1 MANHPQA
8 LKRHRQSLTR
18 RARNRNYKTIIKGQV
33 KKLRTA
39 INEEVDPAELET
51 LYRTAASTIHRVA
64 QKGIISSN
72 TANRTVGRLA
82 KAITA
87 GPVEAHKKKSK
98 KKLKR

>member
-18 RARNRNYKTIIKGQV
+18 RTRNRNYKTIIKTQV
-33 KKLRTA
+33 KKLRAA
-39 INEEVDPAELET
+39 INESADSAEIET

-64 QKGIISSN
+64 QKGIIPKN

-82 KAITA
+82 QAIA
-87 GPVEAHKKKSK
+87 RGPVEAHQKRSK
-98 KKLKR
+98 KKKH